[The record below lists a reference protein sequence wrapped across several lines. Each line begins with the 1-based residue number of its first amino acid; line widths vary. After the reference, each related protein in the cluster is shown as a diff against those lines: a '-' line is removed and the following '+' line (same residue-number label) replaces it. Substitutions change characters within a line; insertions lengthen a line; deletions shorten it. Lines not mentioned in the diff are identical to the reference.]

1 MGSLSSPGIGSGL
14 NVNQLVGQLVAA
26 ERAPQERRIARL
38 EAGARADL
46 AAFGQVRSVL
56 STLQAAA
63 NALDGAAGSV
73 GRRAT
78 VQANAGFTATASTA
92 ATVGRY
98 AIEVRSLATAE
109 KRQSAPVTDSADLG
123 TGSLAFTVGGE
134 TFNVT
139 LGPSTTLAQLR
150 DAINTATGGRGLA
163 ATIVRGDAG
172 SVLVL
177 NAATAGSAGAISIA
191 ATGSIA
197 GFVGSTGAGLPVTTP
212 AANAEV
218 RVDGVTRTS
227 SSNRLGDLV
236 AGLTLDLTRAEPG
249 TAFSLDVGT
258 DAAGVRGAVQ
268 AFIGAYNGALAVMR
282 AVSAVNPTAGTA
294 AALAGDSAVRGLQQQ
309 LRGLVG
315 GAFSELSALGI
326 RGSKD
331 GSLTLDAA
339 RFDEA
344 LAAHPSA
351 VAALFDKDIAG
362 SLGARLSA
370 QLEGA
375 VQPNSGLLE
384 SRTRAIDDRLRG
396 LQTDRERLD
405 VRIGRV
411 EEGLR
416 RQFTALDGLVAQL
429 QSTQSFLTRE
439 LARLPGASR

>member
-26 ERAPQERRIARL
+26 ERAPQETRIGRL

-46 AAFGQVRSVL
+46 AAFGQVRGAL
-56 STLQAAA
+56 SALQAAA
-63 NALDGAAGSV
+63 NALDGAAGAV
-73 GRRAT
+73 GRRVT
-78 VQANAGFTATASTA
+78 VQNNAGFTAAASA
-92 ATVGRY
+92 AASPGRY
-98 AIEVRSLATAE
+98 AIEVRSLAAAE
-109 KRQSAPVTDSADLG
+109 KRQSSAVADDTNLG
-123 TGSLAFTVGGE
+123 TGSVTFTVDGE
-134 TFNVT
+134 TFGIT
-139 LGPSTTLAQLR
+139 LGATTTLAQLR
-150 DAINTATGGRGLA
+150 DAINAATGGRGLS

-177 NAATAGSAGAISIA
+177 NAAKAGSAGTIGVT
-191 ATGSIA
+191 ATGTIA
-197 GFVGSTGAGLPVTTP
+197 GFVGGSGSGLAVTTP
-212 AANAEV
+212 AADAEV

-227 SSNRLGDLV
+227 SSNRLTDLV

-249 TAFSLDVGT
+249 TAFSLDVSA
-258 DAAGVRGAVQ
+258 DPAGVRGAVQ
-268 AFIGAYNGALAVMR
+268 AFVGAYNGALAVMR
-282 AVSAVNPTAGTA
+282 SVSAVNPAAGTA

-331 GSLTLDAA
+331 GSLTLDVN
-339 RFDEA
+339 RLDEA
-344 LAAHPSA
+344 LAANPTT
-351 VAALFDKDIAG
+351 VAALFDRTSAN

-370 QLEGA
+370 QLAGA
-375 VQPNSGLLE
+375 VEPNTGLIE
-384 SRTRAIDDRLRG
+384 SRTRALNDRLRG

-405 VRIGRV
+405 VRIARI

-439 LARLPGASR
+439 LARLPGGSN